1 MEQNLKPEMLLYD
14 GIEADEEKVWL
25 IVAKYNALV
34 EIERITGLMSL
45 CGFIPID
52 TEVFNPFRYRCLLKF
67 ENKLFLFPHYE
78 KDICVYYIEE
88 RKFGYIQ
95 LDHER
100 IKGNGAW
107 KFSGCEKVDNKAVVF
122 GFSSLVLI
130 LDLCT
135 FTLEYLDLNDTL
147 QESLKIE
154 YWFLRYGYIKDKKI
168 FLTPLSYAYIVE
180 IDIFSRN
187 VEYYKLPEK
196 GDVWI
201 DNPVFVESKLYYFQR
216 KEGKEVV
223 LKSFDLKSGKLE
235 RYDLGIKRLNDVK
248 VFGFAAYFN
257 DTLWLLPGS
266 CEFGFQFDLK
276 RRKLD
281 TINGLPVVPVSRLK
295 NEFPY
300 EFNYRNGI
308 QTKNNHIIAVHAWS
322 CQMVDIDMASGY
334 IKTVQIKK
342 KESREWAKVY
352 EELLDHF
359 SGHDIKTEWMEGIF
373 EAYIRKQ
380 NKFEE
385 SGNDSSMVNVGHI
398 IYQIIKNKD

>member
-1 MEQNLKPEMLLYD
+1 MLFYD
-14 GIEADEEKVWL
+14 GIEVDEDKVWL

-34 EIERITGLMSL
+34 EIERKTGLMSL

-52 TEVFNPFRYRCLLKF
+52 IEVLNPFRYRCLLKF
-67 ENKLFLFPHYE
+67 EDKLFLFPHYE
-78 KDICVYYIEE
+78 KNICVYYIKEK
-88 RKFGYIQ
+88 KFGYIQ

-107 KFSGCEKVDNKAVVF
+107 KFSGCEKVNNKAVVF

-135 FTLEYLDLNDTL
+135 FTLEYLDLNETL

-154 YWFLRYGYIKDKKI
+154 YWFLRYGYIKNKKL
-168 FLTPLSYAYIVE
+168 FLVPLSYAYIVE
-180 IDIFSRN
+180 IDIFSRH

-196 GDVWI
+196 GDIWI
-201 DNPVFVESKLYYFQR
+201 DNPVLVESKLYYFER
-216 KEGKEVV
+216 KEREEVV
-223 LKSFDLKSGKLE
+223 LKGFDLQSRKLE
-235 RYDLGIKRLNDVK
+235 RYDLGIRRLNDIK

-257 DTLWLLPGS
+257 NILWLLPGLS
-266 CEFGFQFDLK
+266 EFGFKFDLK
-276 RRKLD
+276 KIKLD
-281 TINGLPVVPVSRLK
+281 IIKGLPVVPVSRLT

-308 QTKNNHIIAVHAWS
+308 LTKNNHIIAVHAWS
-322 CQMVDIDMASGY
+322 CQMIDIDMASGY

-342 KESREWAKVY
+342 KESGEWAKVY
-352 EELLDHF
+352 EEFLDHF

-373 EAYIRKQ
+373 EAYIKKQ
-380 NKFEE
+380 NKFKE
-385 SGNDSSMVNVGHI
+385 SGNDSSIANVGHI